1 MSGNV
6 VLLPHPPLTPPPQR
20 GHREDFINQKS
31 LYMVL
36 LLTIRE
42 HLGLPLVFWWGLCCS
57 FFFKVSC
64 GEGYFYSFFFF
75 FFFAYVLC
83 LVCPVLLVSLDWP
96 LMIAHTVFSNVYLP
110 FHILWFHPQLFW
122 NIAYF
127 SFILLFFSKFELVM
141 ILICC
146 IMILITISC
155 NSDISIQYLLAM
167 CKTFVT
173 VGFPIFSTNRT
184 VYSRTNTLLRTGTFL
199 FTFYFGIPVIDIN
212 SIYQFN
218 VSCITCFGTEKT
230 TYTDV

>member
-1 MSGNV
+1 MWFFSPTHPSPLLHSEVIVKTSLIKKVYIWFYCLLFESTLVYPWYFDEDYAAHFFLKFLV
-6 VLLPHPPLTPPPQR
+6 VR
-20 GHREDFINQKS
+20 VIFI
-31 LYMVL
+31 
-36 LLTIRE
+36 
-42 HLGLPLVFWWGLCCS
+42 H
-57 FFFKVSC
+57 FFS
-64 GEGYFYSFFFF
+64 S

-110 FHILWFHPQLFW
+110 FHILWFHAQLFW